1 MGSSAHQ
8 RLNPKPQQRKR
19 DAKAEE
25 VSEDVELKKRKFR
38 EFLKLSTKPDKQ
50 QTWNDQFESFM
61 AQDAKPKKA
70 DKKKDEAVEAVAA
83 PVSEGLIVDD
93 KRLYVMNLSYTVT
106 KEELQD
112 LFGKY
117 GQIDDIEIPF
127 RKGGRGTPLGLGFV
141 KFQESEHAI

>member
-1 MGSSAHQ
+1 M
-8 RLNPKPQQRKR
+8 
-19 DAKAEE
+19 
-25 VSEDVELKKRKFR
+25 
-38 EFLKLSTKPDKQ
+38 
-50 QTWNDQFESFM
+50 
-61 AQDAKPKKA
+61 
-70 DKKKDEAVEAVAA
+70 
-83 PVSEGLIVDD
+83 SEGLIVDD
-93 KRLYVMNLSYTVT
+93 RRLYVMNLSYTVT